1 MRGQGDGVSWGLLRF
16 GVGVDVGA
24 AVGMELAAG
33 PAPEGWGEEQ
43 GRISE
48 EIAFE
53 VWGGGLGHLVTR
65 GAWGGGVTAL
75 FFQ

>member
-24 AVGMELAAG
+24 AVGMELGAG

-53 VWGGGLGHLVTR
+53 VCGAGGRSGAFGHKRSLGVI
-65 GAWGGGVTAL
+65 AL
-75 FFQ
+75 FVQ